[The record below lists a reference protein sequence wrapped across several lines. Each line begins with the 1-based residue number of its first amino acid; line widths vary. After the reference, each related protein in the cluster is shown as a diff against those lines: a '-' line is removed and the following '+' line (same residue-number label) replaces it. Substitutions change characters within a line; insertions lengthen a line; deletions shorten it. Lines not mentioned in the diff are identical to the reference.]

1 MSDSREFYEKDGLE
15 YARISTIL
23 GETMPVFHP
32 EKHKGLS
39 IWQQREP
46 DAVAI
51 LERSQRRG
59 TLIHAQVEGFLG
71 HSDQETAS
79 LTVEELM
86 LYNIPAYINYLKPL
100 LENLKEQNNEDTMW
114 PALSKSPLIIEQELF
129 CSHGYAG
136 KPDLRCWFEGKYT
149 VWDWKTA
156 RSIKEEGVK
165 KKLRP
170 MSRYAEA
177 KIQVSAYALAHNL
190 ELASTGDYPPIEQC
204 AICVCYDWCEPF
216 LYLMP
221 IDEIKKAAYEFIDRF
236 GFYKELKNSIFPR
249 PLNANNQEMQSDF
262 S

>member
-1 MSDSREFYEKDGLE
+1 MSDSREFYQKDHLE

-39 IWQQREP
+39 IWQEREP
-46 DAVAI
+46 DAATI
-51 LERSQRRG
+51 LENSQKRG
-59 TLIHAQVEGFLG
+59 TMIHAQIEGFLDEENQ
-71 HSDQETAS
+71 SPAS

-86 LYNIPAYINYLKPL
+86 FYNIPSYINYLKPL
-100 LENLKEQNNEDTMW
+100 LEELKKQNSSDTMW
-114 PALSKSPLIIEQELF
+114 PAFVKSPLMIEQELF

-136 KPDLRCWFEGKYT
+136 KPDLRCWFENKYT

-165 KKLRP
+165 RKLRP
-170 MSRYAEA
+170 MSRYSEA

-190 ELASTGDYPPIEQC
+190 ELAPTGDYPPVEQC

-216 LYLMP
+216 LYLM
-221 IDEIKKAAYEFIDRF
+221 DTKEIKKAAYEFIDRF
-236 GFYKELKNSIFPR
+236 GFYKEVKNSTFPR
-249 PLNANNQEMQSDF
+249 SLNEKPQEFQNDF